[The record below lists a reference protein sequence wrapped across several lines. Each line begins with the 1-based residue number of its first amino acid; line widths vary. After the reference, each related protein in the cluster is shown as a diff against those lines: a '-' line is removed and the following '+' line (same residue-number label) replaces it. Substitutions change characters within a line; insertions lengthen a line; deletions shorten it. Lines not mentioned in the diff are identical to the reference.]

1 MSLPSDPRE
10 IEKKS
15 FEIISALLE
24 GKGLEGPERDVVMRV
39 VHATADP
46 EFADLMLFSGGAAK
60 AGIEAVKSGCAVVTD
75 VTMLKAGISRNRPG
89 GREALCHIA
98 DPDVAEAAKKD
109 GGTRA
114 VAAMRKAAMLGEMD
128 GAVVAIGNAPT
139 ALFELIR
146 LIKDGKA
153 RPALVVGV
161 PVGFVGASES
171 KEGLAA
177 MTGVPFITS
186 RGRKGGSA
194 VAAAIVNA
202 LIKLAGK

>member
-60 AGIEAVKSGCAVVTD
+60 AGIEAVKTGCAVVTD

-202 LIKLAGK
+202 LIKLAEK